1 MGNIISI
8 DPEIMGGEPC
18 FSGTRVPIKNLFD
31 HIEDGSPLDDFL
43 EGFPRV
49 SKQQVIE
56 VLELA
61 KKTLLKEINENL
73 AG

>member
-1 MGNIISI
+1 MGTTICV

-31 HIEDGSPLDDFL
+31 HIEDGSPIDDFL

-49 SKQQVIE
+49 TRQQIID

-61 KKTLLKEINENL
+61 KKSLLKEYDENI

>member
-1 MGNIISI
+1 MGNYITV
-8 DPEIMGGEPC
+8 DPKIMGGEPC

-31 HIEDGSPLDDFL
+31 HIEDGSPLNEFF

-49 SKQQVIE
+49 NKKQVTE

-61 KKTLLKEINENL
+61 KKSLLKEVYENL